1 MDFWWILYIIDGL
14 LFVAVSATVAYF
26 TVFVVASQI
35 KRGTKIV
42 KSKRQNRIIVLIPS
56 YKCEDRK
63 SVV

>member
-14 LFVAVSATVAYF
+14 LFVAVAATVAYF

-56 YKCEDRK
+56 Y
-63 SVV
+63 